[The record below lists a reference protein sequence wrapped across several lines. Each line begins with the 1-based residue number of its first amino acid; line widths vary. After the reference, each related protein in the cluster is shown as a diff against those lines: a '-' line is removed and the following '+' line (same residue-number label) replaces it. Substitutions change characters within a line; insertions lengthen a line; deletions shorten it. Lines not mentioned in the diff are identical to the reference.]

1 MSLTKVSYSMI
12 QGAEVNVLDF
22 GAVGDGVTDDTAAV
36 QAAIT
41 SMAVTGGNLVFPDG
55 NYKITSTL
63 TLSSNVNYIAQGNAI
78 ITLDVPEIGL
88 QIPNAGTKITINGF
102 TIGGTSARAI
112 SSTIGGTCS
121 RITITNNTISG
132 ATLAG
137 AGYTSGVFFTNASDC
152 VVENNSF
159 SNNGVGTGTVFSA
172 DVAFYAPA
180 AGTQNSRNKILNN
193 RCASVVASFNILA
206 FNIDR
211 TVISEN
217 SCSGALNGSGN
228 NSGYGIAVY
237 DTSSYT
243 LPYSTTSFNTI
254 SDNIVTN
261 TQGTG
266 IYGASIDN
274 TSIVGNVCTTNGT
287 TQLDATLPVG
297 GIVLN
302 GPFCSQNLIVGN
314 TVASSGK
321 DGICISTNN
330 DTTVSGNTISA
341 CAQHGI
347 HLRGSSNELSVSNNV
362 VIASGKRGIF
372 DNVDAKRFISVT
384 GNTVRASTEAGI
396 EINGMTQSV
405 VASNVSCE
413 NTLSGIT
420 NNGDYNLI
428 AQNVLIGNLAAS
440 FVGTAGT
447 GNVRRDNK
455 LSNGESQGV
464 ATLVAGAVTVST
476 AEVRSTDIVLVT
488 RSSLGG
494 TLGQLVVRGIVS
506 GTSFVIDS
514 DSATDTSSVYWQIVH

>member
-22 GAVGDGVTDDTAAV
+22 GAVGDGVANDTAAI

-55 NYKITSTL
+55 NYKITSTV

-78 ITLDVPEIGL
+78 ITLAVTEIGL
-88 QIPNAGTKITINGF
+88 QIPNAGTRITINGF
-102 TIGGTSARAI
+102 TISGVSSRAI

-121 RITITNNTISG
+121 RITIINNTISG

-137 AGYTSGVFFTNASDC
+137 AGYTSGVFLTNASDC
-152 VVENNSF
+152 VIENNSF

-180 AGTQNSRNKILNN
+180 AGTQNSRNKVLNN
-193 RCASVVASFNILA
+193 RCASTVASFNIIA

-217 SCSGALNGSGN
+217 SCSGALNGAGN

-237 DTSSYT
+237 DTSSGT

-266 IYGASIDN
+266 IYGAGVDN

-287 TQLDATLPVG
+287 TQSDVTLPVG

-302 GPFCSQNLIVGN
+302 GPFCSQNSVVGN

-330 DTTVSGNTISA
+330 DTTVSGNSISTS
-341 CAQHGI
+341 AQHGI
-347 HLRGSSNELSVSNNV
+347 HLRGTSSTLSVSNNT
-362 VIASGKRGIF
+362 IISSSQRGIF
-372 DNVDAKRFISVT
+372 DDVIAKAYVSVT
-384 GNTVRASTEAGI
+384 GNTVRASTSAGI

-405 VASNVSCE
+405 VSSNVSVV
-413 NTLSGIT
+413 NGTYGIQ
-420 NNGDYNLI
+420 NNGNYNLI
-428 AQNVLIGNLAAS
+428 AQNVLIGNTTGS
-440 FVGTAGT
+440 FIGTSGI
-447 GNVRRDNK
+447 GNVLRDNK
-455 LSNGESQGV
+455 LSDGASQGV
-464 ATLVAGAVTVST
+464 ATLVAGTVTVST
-476 AEVRSTDIVLVT
+476 VEVRSTDVLLVT
-488 RSSLGG
+488 RSVSGG
-494 TLGQLVVRGIVS
+494 TSGQLTAGSIVS
-506 GTSFVIDS
+506 GTSFQIS
-514 DSATDTSSVYWQIVH
+514 SSSGSDTSGIYWQIVH